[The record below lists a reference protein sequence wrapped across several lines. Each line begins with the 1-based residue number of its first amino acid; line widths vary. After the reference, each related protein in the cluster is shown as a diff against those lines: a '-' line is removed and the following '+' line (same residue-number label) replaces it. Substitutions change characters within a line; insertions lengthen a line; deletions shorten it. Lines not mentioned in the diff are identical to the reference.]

1 MGKQHSGSAE
11 SFYLY
16 RIKSKLRRF
25 AVVALVMSAF
35 GLMLLGKADTILVE
49 KAQILFNDVATPVLS
64 LLSKPAEM
72 ASRFFQN
79 LRELASIRREN
90 ERLRAENKELTLIKL
105 DTEQLRKENA
115 YLTDLLRYVP
125 PPAAVSITSRVIA
138 DTGNSFAQSL
148 IAFVGLKHDI
158 EKGNVV
164 LTGDGLVGRIASVG
178 INAARILLITDINS
192 RVPVKIEPLDTPAIL
207 TGDNTEHP
215 QLTSLPGYA
224 KVSVGDRVVTSGM
237 AGGYPAGLPVGT
249 IVSVND
255 GVIKVRPFFN
265 RSRLEVVRI
274 VDYGLSGLLPDPI
287 CPHSP

>member
-49 KAQILFNDVATPVLS
+49 KAQILFNDIATPVLS
-64 LLSKPAEM
+64 LLSKPA
-72 ASRFFQN
+72 
-79 LRELASIRREN
+79 ELASIRREN
-90 ERLRAENKELTLIKL
+90 ERLRAENKELTLIRL

-125 PPAAVSITSRVIA
+125 PPPAVSITSRVIA

-215 QLTSLPGYA
+215 QLTSLPNYA

-237 AGGYPAGLPVGT
+237 AGVYPAGLPVGT

-265 RSRLEVVRI
+265 RSRLEMVRI

-287 CPHSP
+287 CPTSP